1 MNSYI
6 GRRALSSGGGTLL
19 KRERTAVKKHT
30 ESFESHLNSAT
41 TKHRI
46 QDNHHGRSV
55 PQDAVE
61 SGVFVNAGRLKRETV
76 VSNTQ
81 GATEIN
87 RMGGRIIRSNERTGT
102 GGSVVNQ
109 ASATSIHRRDRID
122 PPKDLNINN
131 PSNISIPIGS
141 KSNDAAKISASKDTS
156 GETAVEKK
164 SEGSIVGKVL
174 IFIAG
179 AGAAAFTAFFSPI
192 MQ

>member
-1 MNSYI
+1 MN
-6 GRRALSSGGGTLL
+6 A
-19 KRERTAVKKHT
+19 
-30 ESFESHLNSAT
+30 
-41 TKHRI
+41 
-46 QDNHHGRSV
+46 Q
-55 PQDAVE
+55 
-61 SGVFVNAGRLKRETV
+61 
-76 VSNTQ
+76 
-81 GATEIN
+81 
-87 RMGGRIIRSNERTGT
+87 
-102 GGSVVNQ
+102 NQ

-179 AGAAAFTAFFSPI
+179 AGAAAVTAFFSPL
-192 MQ
+192 MH

>member
-1 MNSYI
+1 MVE
-6 GRRALSSGGGTLL
+6 LHL
-19 KRERTAVKKHT
+19 KSNLQILIHAC
-30 ESFESHLNSAT
+30 N
-41 TKHRI
+41 I
-46 QDNHHGRSV
+46 
-55 PQDAVE
+55 
-61 SGVFVNAGRLKRETV
+61 GVFVNAGRLKREAV
-76 VSNTQ
+76 VSNTK

-102 GGSVVNQ
+102 GGSIVVSNATDMNMHEILDDYFIYLNSLTYRANSKNQ

-141 KSNDAAKISASKDTS
+141 KSKDAAKISASKDTS
-156 GETAVEKK
+156 DESPVEKK

-174 IFIAG
+174 MFIAG
-179 AGAAAFTAFFSPI
+179 AGAAAVTAFFSPL